1 MPIEIVI
8 ITGLSGSGMSTAL
21 NAFEDLGYFC
31 VDNLPV
37 KLIPTFV
44 DLYSRAEHDAEVE
57 KTALVV
63 DVREGGFL
71 ADFPQIHSSLIMRG
85 AKVTVIFLEAD
96 TSVLV
101 RRFSETRRPHPL
113 MASNL
118 ADAIQAERDL
128 LAEIR
133 AHADEIIDTTTH
145 TVHTLRH
152 YLTDK
157 YRTEAKDMVVR
168 VISFGYKHGVPQEVD
183 LLLDVRFLPNPF
195 FVPGLKELTGID
207 RDVIDY
213 LKAQPEVGETLNHF
227 SQLLAFLLPRYKR
240 EGKSYVTIGI
250 GCTGGRHRSVMISQE
265 LAKKLTD
272 AGYEARAS
280 HRDLNR

>member
-37 KLIPTFV
+37 KLIPTFI
-44 DLYSRAEHDAEVE
+44 DLYSRAEHDSEVE
-57 KTALVV
+57 KTALVI

-71 ADFPQIHSSLIMRG
+71 ADFPQIHDSLVKRG

-96 TSVLV
+96 TNVLV

-113 MASNL
+113 MESNL
-118 ADAIQAERDL
+118 ADAIQSERNL

-157 YRTEAKDMVVR
+157 YRTEAKEMMVR
-168 VISFGYKHGVPQEVD
+168 VISFGYKHGVPPEVD

-195 FVPGLKELTGID
+195 FVAGLKELTGKD
-207 RDVIDY
+207 QEVIDY
-213 LKAQPEVGETLNHF
+213 LNAQPEVGETMKQF
-227 SQLLAFLLPRYKR
+227 VDLLKFLLPRYKR

-250 GCTGGRHRSVMISQE
+250 GCTGGRHRSVMIAQE
-265 LAKKLTD
+265 LANKLNE
-272 AGYEARAS
+272 AGYATKAS
-280 HRDLNR
+280 HRDLSR

>member
-31 VDNLPV
+31 IDNLPV

-44 DLYSRAEHDAEVE
+44 DLYTRVEHDTEVE

-63 DVREGGFL
+63 DVREGRFL
-71 ADFPQIHSSLIMRG
+71 ADFPQIHQSLIDRG
-85 AKVTVIFLEAD
+85 AKVTVLFLEAD
-96 TSVLV
+96 TNVLV

-113 MASNL
+113 MESGL
-118 ADAIQAERDL
+118 AEAIQSERDL
-128 LAEIR
+128 LSEIR
-133 AHADEIIDTTTH
+133 SHASEIIDTTSH

-157 YRTEAKDMVVR
+157 YRTAAKEMVVG
-168 VISFGYKHGVPQEVD
+168 VVSFGYKHGVPPEID
-183 LLLDVRFLPNPF
+183 LLFDVRFLPNPF
-195 FVPGLKELTGID
+195 FVPGLKELTGKD
-207 RDVIDY
+207 QEVIDY
-213 LKAQPEVGETLNHF
+213 LNAQPELAETLAQFNG
-227 SQLLAFLLPRYKR
+227 LLDFLLPRYKR

-250 GCTGGRHRSVMISQE
+250 GCTGGRHRSVMVAETIAQ
-265 LAKKLTD
+265 KLRD
-272 AGYEARAS
+272 AGYVAKAS
-280 HRDLNR
+280 HRDLGR

>member
-31 VDNLPV
+31 IDNLPV

-44 DLYSRAEHDAEVE
+44 DLYSRAEHNAEVE
-57 KTALVV
+57 KTALVI
-63 DVREGGFL
+63 DAREGRFL
-71 ADFPQIHSSLIMRG
+71 ADFPQIHQSMVERG
-85 AKVTVIFLEAD
+85 AKVTVIFLEAE

-113 MASNL
+113 MESGL
-118 ADAIQAERDL
+118 AEAIQSEREL
-128 LAEIR
+128 LSEIR
-133 AHADEIIDTTTH
+133 SHASEIIDTTGH

-157 YRTEAKDMVVR
+157 YRTAAKEMVVG
-168 VISFGYKHGVPQEVD
+168 VVSFGYKHGVPAEID
-183 LLLDVRFLPNPF
+183 LLFDVRFLPNPF
-195 FVPGLKELTGID
+195 FVPGLKELTGKD
-207 RDVIDY
+207 QDVIDFMN
-213 LKAQPEVGETLNHF
+213 AQPEFGETIMQF
-227 SQLLAFLLPRYKR
+227 TRLLDFLLPRYKR

-250 GCTGGRHRSVMISQE
+250 GCTGGRHRSVMVAE
-265 LAKKLTD
+265 TLARNLRES
-272 AGYEARAS
+272 GYETRAS
-280 HRDLNR
+280 HRDLVR